1 VLSAVRQANAEGP
14 AQSRLRERL
23 DVFCERGILGAVV
36 LIVLWGPLAFGGI
49 PAPAFLVIQGLT
61 ILALGLWAVRIWA
74 QRSFCLLWPPICWA
88 VFVFVLYA
96 LVRCRLVQIEYI
108 ARQELIQVIVYAS
121 LFFIIIN
128 NCHRRESATIITLC
142 LIALGLLL
150 SWDAVFQFA
159 TKYPRIWGFARR
171 AQFLGQGSGTYINP
185 NHLAGFLGMMVPLAL
200 SYMLMSRF
208 TPTMKV
214 LFAYCALA
222 MLAGIG
228 VSLSRGGIL
237 ATGATLLVFCLVLL
251 FQRGYWLPALGV
263 LAALVAAGV
272 AFDAEFSSVQKRYED
287 TFETGHL
294 TNVRFDY
301 WPAAIHIFEDHPL
314 WGGGPGHFDS
324 EFARY
329 RPRVV
334 QMRPVYAHN
343 DYLNTLA
350 EWGVTGLAIIA
361 AACALLYY
369 GALKTWPALRQ
380 ADLEAGAAQKSDR
393 LAFLIGACMGLLA
406 LLFHSVVDFNM
417 HVPANAAIAVTL
429 MALISA
435 QWRFATERYWK
446 NPRCLGKIL
455 LTVIMAAAM
464 AWLAA
469 QGARR
474 GREAF
479 WLRRAADETASWDD
493 RLAGLEKAYEAE
505 PANYENSYNLGEYY
519 RLSSLEGNPGYQDQ
533 ARQAMQ
539 WYAKSMASNPL
550 DAFVPMRQ
558 GMCLDWIGETNQAG
572 AFFDLAEKLD
582 PNNTH
587 VAFFLGRHYVELG
600 DYPAAKR
607 WFQRSMDLWGSE
619 AVQWSLNALIE
630 RMADPNGLY
639 KNNVDRHFRTVY
651 KRCN

>member
-1 VLSAVRQANAEGP
+1 M
-14 AQSRLRERL
+14 QSRFREEL
-23 DVFCERGILGAVV
+23 DVFCARAILGVV
-36 LIVLWGPLAFGGI
+36 ALIVLWGPLAFGGI

-61 ILALGLWAVRIWA
+61 ILALGLWAVRIWV
-74 QRSFCLLWPPICWA
+74 QRPFRLLWPPVCWA
-88 VFVFVLYA
+88 VFVFLLYA

-108 ARQELIQVIVYAS
+108 ARQELIEVIVYAS

-128 NCHRRESATIITLC
+128 NLNRRESATVITLC
-142 LIALGLLL
+142 LIALGLVL

-159 TKYPRIWGFARR
+159 TNYPRIWGFARR
-171 AQFLGQGSGTYINP
+171 EQFLGRGSGTYINP
-185 NHLAGFLGMMVPLAL
+185 NHLAGFLGMTVPLAL
-200 SYMLMSRF
+200 SYTLMSRF
-208 TPTMKV
+208 TPTLKV
-214 LFAYCALA
+214 LCAYCVLA

-228 VSLSRGGIL
+228 VSLSRGGIV
-237 ATGATLLVFCLVLL
+237 ATSATVLVFCLVLL

-263 LAALVAAGV
+263 LAAIVALGI
-272 AFDAEFSSVQKRYED
+272 AFGAEFGSAQKR
-287 TFETGHL
+287 FEEVFKSGHL
-294 TNVRFDY
+294 ADIRADY

-314 WGGGPGHFDS
+314 WGGGPAHFDS

-329 RPRVV
+329 RPPAV
-334 QMRPVYAHN
+334 QVKPVYAHN

-350 EWGVTGLAIIA
+350 DWGVTGLAIIA
-361 AACALLYY
+361 AACVLLYY

-393 LAFLIGACMGLLA
+393 SAFLMGACMGLLA

-446 NPRCLGKIL
+446 NPRRLGKIL

-493 RLAGLEKAYEAE
+493 RLAGLEKACEAE

-519 RLSSLEGNPGYQDQ
+519 RLSSLQGNPGYQDQ

-558 GMCLDWIGETNQAG
+558 GMCLDWIGETNRAG
-572 AFFDLAEKLD
+572 AYFDLAEKLD
-582 PNNTH
+582 PNNAH
-587 VAFFLGRHYVELG
+587 VAFFQGRHSVELG

-607 WFQRSMDLWGSE
+607 WFQRSLDL
-619 AVQWSLNALIE
+619 QWNDLAFFSLQSLNE
-630 RMADPNGLY
+630 RMANPYGLY
-639 KNNVDRHFRTVY
+639 K
-651 KRCN
+651 K

>member
-1 VLSAVRQANAEGP
+1 VLSAVQQANAEGL
-14 AQSRLRERL
+14 AQSRFRERL

-61 ILALGLWAVRIWA
+61 ILALGLWAVRIWV
-74 QRSFCLLWPPICWA
+74 QRSFRLLWPPVCWA

-108 ARQELIQVIVYAS
+108 ARRELIEVIVYAS
-121 LFFIIIN
+121 LFFVIIN
-128 NCHRRESATIITLC
+128 NFHRRESATVITLC
-142 LIALGLLL
+142 LMALGLLL

-159 TKYPRIWGFARR
+159 TKYPFVWGFPRR
-171 AQFLGQGSGTYINP
+171 FMDRASGTYLNP
-185 NHLAGFLGMMVPLAL
+185 DHLAGFLGMMVPLAL

-208 TPTMKV
+208 TPTLKV

-228 VSLSRGGIL
+228 VSLSRGGII
-237 ATGATLLVFCLVLL
+237 ATGAMLLVFCLVLL

-263 LAALVAAGV
+263 LAVLVAVGI
-272 AFDAEFSSVQKRYED
+272 AFDAEFESVQKRFKSA
-287 TFETGHL
+287 FESGHL
-294 TNVRFDY
+294 ADIRLGY

-314 WGGGPGHFDS
+314 WGSGPGHFDS

-329 RPRVV
+329 RPPIRLA
-334 QMRPVYAHN
+334 QTRPVYAHN

-350 EWGVTGLAIIA
+350 EWGVTGLGIIA

-369 GALKTWPALRQ
+369 GALKTWPALRR

-393 LAFLIGACMGLLA
+393 SAFLMGACMGLLA

-435 QWRFATERYWK
+435 QWRFATERFWK
-446 NPRCLGKIL
+446 NPRRLGKIL
-455 LTVIMAAAM
+455 LTFIMAAAM

-479 WLRRAADETASWDD
+479 WLRRAADETASWND

-505 PANYENSYNLGEYY
+505 PANFENSYNLGEYY

-533 ARQAMQ
+533 ARQAMS
-539 WYAKSMASNPL
+539 WYAKSMVSNPL
-550 DAFVPMRQ
+550 DAFVSMRQ
-558 GMCLDWIGETNQAG
+558 GMCLDWIGETNQAS
-572 AFFDLAEKLD
+572 AYFDLAEKLD
-582 PNNTH
+582 PNNAR
-587 VAFFLGRHYVELG
+587 VAFFQGRHCVELG

-607 WFQRSMDLWGSE
+607 WFQRSLDVGWNEL
-619 AVQWSLNALIE
+619 AFYSLILFDQ
-630 RMADPNGLY
+630 RMADPGGLY
-639 KNNVDRHFRTVY
+639 K
-651 KRCN
+651 K

>member
-1 VLSAVRQANAEGP
+1 M
-14 AQSRLRERL
+14 
-23 DVFCERGILGAVV
+23 V

-74 QRSFCLLWPPICWA
+74 QRSFQLLWPPICWA
-88 VFVFVLYA
+88 VLVFVLYA
-96 LVRCRLVQIEYI
+96 LVRCRLVLIEYV
-108 ARQELIQVIVYAS
+108 ARQELIEIIVYAS
-121 LFFIIIN
+121 LFFIILN
-128 NCHRRESATIITLC
+128 NFHRRESATILTLC

-159 TKYPRIWGFARR
+159 TKYPRVWGFARR
-171 AQFLGQGSGTYINP
+171 EAFLGRGGGTYINP
-185 NHLAGFLGMMVPLAL
+185 DHLAGFLGMIVPLAL

-214 LFAYCALA
+214 LLAYCALA

-237 ATGATLLVFCLVLL
+237 ATSAMLLVFCLALL

-263 LAALVAAGV
+263 LAGLVAVGI
-272 AFDAEFSSVQKRYED
+272 AFDVEFGSVQKR
-287 TFETGHL
+287 FEAAFKSGRL
-294 TNVRFDY
+294 ADIRFDY
-301 WPAAIHIFEDHPL
+301 WSAAIHIFEDHPL

-329 RPRVV
+329 RPPTALA
-334 QMRPVYAHN
+334 QTRPVYAHN

-369 GALKTWPALRQ
+369 GALKTWPALRR
-380 ADLEAGAAQKSDR
+380 ADLETGAAQKSDKS
-393 LAFLIGACMGLLA
+393 AFLMGACLGLLA
-406 LLFHSVVDFNM
+406 LLFHSVVDFDM

-435 QWRFATERYWK
+435 QWRFATERFWK

-464 AWLAA
+464 VCLAA

-479 WLRRAADETASWDD
+479 WQHRASDETASWND
-493 RLAGLEKAYEAE
+493 RLAGLEKACEAE

-519 RLSSLEGNPGYQDQ
+519 RMSSLQGNPGYEGQ

-558 GMCLDWIGETNQAG
+558 GMCLDWIGETNQAS
-572 AFFDLAEKLD
+572 AYFDLAEKLD
-582 PNNTH
+582 PNNAH
-587 VAFFLGRHYVELG
+587 VAFFLGRHCVELG

-607 WFQRSMDLWGSE
+607 WLQRSQDLYWQESTF
-619 AVQWSLNALIE
+619 WLLIMVNE
-630 RMADPNGLY
+630 KMADPHALY
-639 KNNVDRHFRTVY
+639 K
-651 KRCN
+651 K

>member
-1 VLSAVRQANAEGP
+1 MLSAVRQANAEGP
-14 AQSRLRERL
+14 AQSRLRQRL

-49 PAPAFLVIQGLT
+49 PAAAFLVIQGLT

-74 QRSFCLLWPPICWA
+74 QRSFFLLWPPICWA
-88 VFVFVLYA
+88 VYVFVLYA
-96 LVRCRLVQIEYI
+96 LVRCRLVVIEYV
-108 ARQELIQVIVYAS
+108 ARRELIEVIVYAS

-128 NCHRRESATIITLC
+128 NFHRRESATIIALC

-159 TKYPRIWGFARR
+159 TKYPRVWGFPRR
-171 AQFLGQGSGTYINP
+171 FMDRAGGTYINP
-185 NHLAGFLGMMVPLAL
+185 NHLAGFLGMIVPLAL

-208 TPTMKV
+208 TPTLKV

-228 VSLSRGGIL
+228 ITLSRGGIL
-237 ATGATLLVFCLVLL
+237 AMSATLLVFCLVLL
-251 FQRGYWLPALGV
+251 FQRGYWLLVLGV
-263 LAALVAAGV
+263 LAVLVGLGI
-272 AFDAEFSSVQKRYED
+272 AFEEEFGSVQKVQRR
-287 TFETGHL
+287 FEKAFSKGRL
-294 TNVRFDY
+294 SDIRVGY

-329 RPRVV
+329 RPPIV
-334 QMRPVYAHN
+334 QVRPVYAHN

-350 EWGVTGLAIIA
+350 DWGVTGMAIIA
-361 AACALLYY
+361 AALALLYY

-380 ADLEAGAAQKSDR
+380 ADLDAGVAQKSDR
-393 LAFLIGACMGLLA
+393 WAFLMGACTGLLA

-417 HVPANAAIAVTL
+417 HVPANASIAVTL

-435 QWRFATERYWK
+435 QWRFATERFWK
-446 NPRCLGKIL
+446 NPGRLGKIL
-455 LTVIMAAAM
+455 LTVTMAAAM

-469 QGARR
+469 QGVRR

-479 WLRRAADETASWDD
+479 WQHRAADETASWDD

-519 RLSSLEGNPGYQDQ
+519 RLSSQQGNPGYQAQ
-533 ARQAMQ
+533 AWQAMQ
-539 WYAKSMASNPL
+539 WYARSMASNPL
-550 DAFVPMRQ
+550 DAFVPMRY
-558 GMCLDWIGETNQAG
+558 GMCLDWIGETNRAS
-572 AFFDLAEKLD
+572 AYFDLAEKMD
-582 PNNTH
+582 PNNAR
-587 VAFFLGRHYVELG
+587 VAFYQGRHCVELG

-607 WFQRSMDLWGSE
+607 WIERSRDLQGYDVVWTDIIYST
-619 AVQWSLNALIE
+619 LRMLDE
-630 RMADPNGLY
+630 RMAEPYGLY
-639 KNNVDRHFRTVY
+639 K
-651 KRCN
+651 K

>member
-1 VLSAVRQANAEGP
+1 VLSAVQQARVEGP

-23 DVFCERGILGAVV
+23 DVFCERGILGAVA

-49 PAPAFLVIQGLT
+49 PAPAFLAIQGLT
-61 ILALGLWAVRIWA
+61 ILALGLWAVRIWV
-74 QRSFCLLWPPICWA
+74 QRSFLLLWPPICWA

-96 LVRCRLVQIEYI
+96 LVRCRLVVIEYV

-128 NCHRRESATIITLC
+128 NFHRRESATIIILC

-159 TKYPRIWGFARR
+159 TKYPRIWGFARP
-171 AQFLGQGSGTYINP
+171 AQYLGQGSGTYINP

-208 TPTMKV
+208 TPTLKV

-263 LAALVAAGV
+263 LAALVALGI
-272 AFDAEFSSVQKRYED
+272 AFDTEFGSVQKRFER
-287 TFETGHL
+287 TFKSGHL
-294 TNVRFDY
+294 EDIRFDY

-329 RPRVV
+329 RPPIA
-334 QMRPVYAHN
+334 QIRPVYAHN

-361 AACALLYY
+361 AACVLLYY

-380 ADLEAGAAQKSDR
+380 ADLDAGAAQRSDR
-393 LAFLIGACMGLLA
+393 LAFLMGACIGLLA
-406 LLFHSVVDFNM
+406 VLLHSGVDFDM
-417 HVPANAAIAVTL
+417 HVPANAVLAVTL

-435 QWRFATERYWK
+435 QWRFATERFWK
-446 NPRCLGKIL
+446 NPRRPGKIV
-455 LTVIMAAAM
+455 LTVIMAATM

-479 WLRRAADETASWDD
+479 WQHRAADETASWDD
-493 RLAGLEKAYEAE
+493 RLAGLEKACEAE
-505 PANYENSYNLGEYY
+505 PANFENSYNLGEYY
-519 RLSSLEGNPGYQDQ
+519 RLSSQQGNPGYQDQ
-533 ARQAMQ
+533 ARQAML

-550 DAFVPMRQ
+550 DAFVPMRY

-572 AFFDLAEKLD
+572 VYFNLAEKLD
-582 PNNTH
+582 PNNAR
-587 VAFFLGRHYVELG
+587 VAFYQGRHCVELG

-607 WFQRSMDLWGSE
+607 WFERSRELQGYDVLWSDITY
-619 AVQWSLNALIE
+619 WTLKMLDE
-630 RMADPNGLY
+630 RMAEPYGLY
-639 KNNVDRHFRTVY
+639 K
-651 KRCN
+651 K

>member
-1 VLSAVRQANAEGP
+1 VLSAVQQANAEGP
-14 AQSRLRERL
+14 AQSRLREGL

-74 QRSFCLLWPPICWA
+74 QRSFRLLWPPICWA
-88 VFVFVLYA
+88 VFLFVLYA

-128 NCHRRESATIITLC
+128 NFHRRESATIVILC
-142 LIALGLLL
+142 LITLGLLL

-159 TKYPRIWGFARR
+159 TKYPRVWGFPRR
-171 AQFLGQGSGTYINP
+171 FMDRASGTYINA

-208 TPTMKV
+208 TPTLKV

-228 VSLSRGGIL
+228 ISLSRGGIL

-251 FQRGYWLPALGV
+251 FQRGYWLPALGIM
-263 LAALVAAGV
+263 AALVAVGI
-272 AFDAEFSSVQKRYED
+272 AFAVEFGSAQKR
-287 TFETGHL
+287 FEAAFLSGHL
-294 TNVRFDY
+294 ADIRVDY

-329 RPRVV
+329 RPPVV
-334 QMRPVYAHN
+334 QTRPVYAHN

-369 GALKTWPALRQ
+369 GALKTWPALCQ
-380 ADLEAGAAQKSDR
+380 ADLEAGGSRKSDR
-393 LAFLIGACMGLLA
+393 SAFLMGACMGLLA
-406 LLFHSVVDFNM
+406 ILFHSVVDFNM
-417 HVPANAAIAVTL
+417 HVPANAVIAVTL

-435 QWRFATERYWK
+435 QWRFATERFWK
-446 NPRCLGKIL
+446 DPRRLGKIL

-479 WLRRAADETASWDD
+479 WQHRVADETASWDD
-493 RLAGLEKAYEAE
+493 RLAGLEKACEAE

-519 RLSSLEGNPGYQDQ
+519 RLCSLEGNPGCEVL
-533 ARQAMQ
+533 ARQALP

-558 GMCLDWIGETNQAG
+558 GMCLDWIGETNRAG
-572 AFFDLAEKLD
+572 AYFDRAEKLD
-582 PNNTH
+582 PNNSK
-587 VAFFLGRHYVELG
+587 VAFFLGRHCVELG
-600 DYPAAKR
+600 DYPAARR
-607 WFQRSMDLWGSE
+607 WFLRSLDLRWNDL
-619 AVQWSLNALIE
+619 AFWSLKLLDE
-630 RMADPNGLY
+630 RMADPYGLY
-639 KNNVDRHFRTVY
+639 K
-651 KRCN
+651 K

>member
-1 VLSAVRQANAEGP
+1 M
-14 AQSRLRERL
+14 QSRFREEL
-23 DVFCERGILGAVV
+23 DVFCARAILGVV
-36 LIVLWGPLAFGGI
+36 ALIVLWGPLAFGGI

-61 ILALGLWAVRIWA
+61 ILALGLWAVRIWV
-74 QRSFCLLWPPICWA
+74 QRPFRLLWPPVCWA
-88 VFVFVLYA
+88 VFVFLLYA

-108 ARQELIQVIVYAS
+108 ARQELIEVIVYAS

-128 NCHRRESATIITLC
+128 NLNRRESATVITLC
-142 LIALGLLL
+142 LIALGLVL

-159 TKYPRIWGFARR
+159 TNYPRIWGFARR
-171 AQFLGQGSGTYINP
+171 EQFLGRGSGTYINP
-185 NHLAGFLGMMVPLAL
+185 NHLAGFLGMTVPLAL
-200 SYMLMSRF
+200 SYTLMSRF
-208 TPTMKV
+208 TPTLKV
-214 LFAYCALA
+214 LCAYCVLA

-228 VSLSRGGIL
+228 VSLSRGGIV
-237 ATGATLLVFCLVLL
+237 ATSATVLVFCLVLL

-263 LAALVAAGV
+263 LAAIVALGI
-272 AFDAEFSSVQKRYED
+272 AFGAEFGSAQKR
-287 TFETGHL
+287 FEEVFKSGHL
-294 TNVRFDY
+294 ADIRADY

-314 WGGGPGHFDS
+314 WGGGPAHFDS

-329 RPRVV
+329 RPPAV
-334 QMRPVYAHN
+334 QVKPVYAHN

-350 EWGVTGLAIIA
+350 DWGVTGLAIIA
-361 AACALLYY
+361 AACVLLYY

-393 LAFLIGACMGLLA
+393 SAFLMGACMGLLA

-446 NPRCLGKIL
+446 NPRRLGKIL

-479 WLRRAADETASWDD
+479 WLRWAADETASWDD
-493 RLAGLEKAYEAE
+493 RLAGLEKACEAE

-519 RLSSLEGNPGYQDQ
+519 RLSSLQGNPGYQDQ

-558 GMCLDWIGETNQAG
+558 GMCLDWIGETNRAG
-572 AFFDLAEKLD
+572 AYFDLAEKLD
-582 PNNTH
+582 PNNAH
-587 VAFFLGRHYVELG
+587 VAFFQGRHSVELG

-607 WFQRSMDLWGSE
+607 WFQRSLDL
-619 AVQWSLNALIE
+619 QWNDLAFFSLQSLNE
-630 RMADPNGLY
+630 RMANPYGLY
-639 KNNVDRHFRTVY
+639 K
-651 KRCN
+651 K

>member
-1 VLSAVRQANAEGP
+1 M
-14 AQSRLRERL
+14 QSRFREEL
-23 DVFCERGILGAVV
+23 DVFCARAILGVV
-36 LIVLWGPLAFGGI
+36 ALIVLWGPLAFGGI

-61 ILALGLWAVRIWA
+61 ILALGLWAVRIWV
-74 QRSFCLLWPPICWA
+74 QRPFRLLWPPVCWA
-88 VFVFVLYA
+88 VFVFLLYA

-108 ARQELIQVIVYAS
+108 ARQELIEVIVYAS

-128 NCHRRESATIITLC
+128 NLNRRESATVITLC
-142 LIALGLLL
+142 LIALGLVL

-159 TKYPRIWGFARR
+159 TNYPRIWGFARR
-171 AQFLGQGSGTYINP
+171 EQFLGRGSGTYINP
-185 NHLAGFLGMMVPLAL
+185 NHLAGFLGMTVPLAL
-200 SYMLMSRF
+200 SYTLMSRF
-208 TPTMKV
+208 TPTLKV
-214 LFAYCALA
+214 LCAYCVLA

-228 VSLSRGGIL
+228 VSLSRGGIV
-237 ATGATLLVFCLVLL
+237 ATSATVLVFCLVLL

-263 LAALVAAGV
+263 LAAIVALGI
-272 AFDAEFSSVQKRYED
+272 AFGAEFGSAQKR
-287 TFETGHL
+287 FEEVFKSGHL
-294 TNVRFDY
+294 ADIRADY

-314 WGGGPGHFDS
+314 WGGGPAHFDS

-329 RPRVV
+329 RPPAV
-334 QMRPVYAHN
+334 QVKPVYAHN

-350 EWGVTGLAIIA
+350 DWGVTGLAIIA
-361 AACALLYY
+361 AACVLLYY

-393 LAFLIGACMGLLA
+393 SAFLMGACMGLLA

-446 NPRCLGKIL
+446 NPRRLGKIL

-493 RLAGLEKAYEAE
+493 RLAGLEKACEAE

-519 RLSSLEGNPGYQDQ
+519 RLSSLQGNPGYQDQ

-558 GMCLDWIGETNQAG
+558 GMCLDWIGETNRAS
-572 AFFDLAEKLD
+572 AYFDLAEKLD
-582 PNNTH
+582 PNNAH
-587 VAFFLGRHYVELG
+587 VAFFQGRHSVELG

-607 WFQRSMDLWGSE
+607 WFQRSLDL
-619 AVQWSLNALIE
+619 QWNDLAFFSLQSLNE
-630 RMADPNGLY
+630 RMANPYGLY
-639 KNNVDRHFRTVY
+639 K
-651 KRCN
+651 K